1 MSDSLISHVIYEEI
15 MSMSIE
21 RSAGLDRIYS
31 SYDVDATKT
40 KSGKGGILSLDNLS
54 GVTGFFRKLAGR
66 ITGNAIEVT
75 TLGNGKAETRCVDT
89 RSLRNFLD
97 RNRDLAGVSD
107 VKGMSHDQ
115 LRAALRQFES
125 RAFHAKVAAR
135 DIGSTTKVKE
145 ETITASP
152 EHFKKFITALKD
164 TKVFSNPEKLEE
176 SLQSAHV
183 FWERGSTVEISVPNF
198 RNFLLKNVDVRAK
211 IANTR
216 GDGAEVVQAL
226 TQALQA
232 AKMSPNPVQSL
243 QQNQVLQS
251 VIVDQPPAAA
261 PAKPPIP
268 EKPPAAAPAWPQ
280 KPPVHA
286 QQQQAVA
293 NAAAAQVAQKAKAAN
308 AQLEKEIQSFKKDAI
323 LPMGHEA
330 LTFVE
335 TQDKGTKETDRRY
348 AFTFQPNDKGE
359 NTWYLYKS
367 ATEGNGIFEV
377 RMVGKQFELDG
388 AEGTVLYDSIAD
400 MLDDACDVNDASR
413 TLRNA
418 QLPKEQ
424 EMRLVAFTEPAKQDA
439 VVVHSGAAA
448 AVSPKNMQLAVLDMS
463 KPQELKAIVAFFR
476 KETGLPE
483 RALTDLVPMHFR
495 EQGGKFVMPQ
505 SRADQHVFGRALL
518 NLMPPSERHDMML
531 ALTAPRPQAA
541 ASSVRIE
548 EMPASPSKATAN
560 LAAKTAAEAAAK
572 AAKKPAAGSPKGAT
586 MQERTAQL
594 APFTIPRSH
603 PGIKAFAAF
612 DEAHPI
618 PEKFKNTYAFVAN
631 KEGTGHQLWWADSD
645 GDVFARDID
654 FTKGFYVKPDTTVGE
669 KSEPYA
675 TLQEMIR
682 EWCGTIAKPLK

>member
-1 MSDSLISHVIYEEI
+1 
-15 MSMSIE
+15 MSIE

-261 PAKPPIP
+261 APAKPPIP
-268 EKPPAAAPAWPQ
+268 EKPAAAAPASPQ

-388 AEGTVLYDSIAD
+388 AEGTVLYDSIAE
-400 MLDDACDVNDASR
+400 MLDDACDVDDASR

-448 AVSPKNMQLAVLDMS
+448 AMSPKNMQLAVLDMS

-560 LAAKTAAEAAAK
+560 LAAQAAAEAAAK
-572 AAKKPAAGSPKGAT
+572 ASKKAAATPNEKLGAAIRSINPGAILPAGHKALKAVLDNESSTKALD
-586 MQERTAQL
+586 R
-594 APFTIPRSH
+594 H
-603 PGIKAFAAF
+603 YAFALEQNESGK
-612 DEAHPI
+612 EAWFLYKTAANPGKNAVVEVMI
-618 PEKFKNTYAFVAN
+618 EGGTFKAM
-631 KEGTGHQLWWADSD
+631 
-645 GDVFARDID
+645 GDD
-654 FTKGFYVKPDTTVGE
+654 DTWHE
-669 KSEPYA
+669 YP
-675 TLQEMIR
+675 TLQKMLED
-682 EWCGTIAKPLK
+682 IADIKDMKRVLK